1 MIAKG
6 VQYNISQDYDK
17 QKQIERVSRNLG
29 KLSYKGRQ
37 ILKDEFDNH
46 YMIIISKEGLR
57 LVRDEI
63 FVPVNDWEK
72 ECCANRGDNFY
83 E

>member
-6 VQYNISQDYDK
+6 VQYNISQDYEK
-17 QKQIERVSRNLG
+17 QKQIERISRNLG

-46 YMIIISKEGLR
+46 CMIIISKDGLR

-63 FVPVNDWEK
+63 FVPVHDWEK
-72 ECCANRGDNFY
+72 ELCANRGDNFY